1 MLFRLV
7 SLAGT
12 AAAFGSYSSTSC
24 DTTGG
29 ASSCPC
35 VGKSADEVTEGTW
48 MEDVPLIGDYCGAWD
63 GDFNYCAGGGDSF
76 GADQRPVAVFER
88 FRV

>member
-1 MLFRLV
+1 MWFYLL
-7 SLAGT
+7 SCLAGT

-35 VGKSADEVTEGTW
+35 VGKSADEVTDGTW
-48 MEDVPLIGDYCGAWD
+48 MEDVPLPVIGDYCGAWG
-63 GDFNYCAGGGDSF
+63 GDFNYCAGGGDS
-76 GADQRPVAVFER
+76 QRPAAVLIFER
-88 FRV
+88 L